1 MAPGYRVS
9 SFCSTNL
16 DTPTRRRKYTEAIKR
31 NPKDHTVYTNRALC
45 YLKMMR
51 PKEAVDD
58 CNKAIA
64 LDPQFARAYERRGN
78 GFCMLKEMTR
88 AYDDFTL
95 AMEMDPANQA
105 AKDGL
110 QRVKMSVYGQR
121 DEVVTQNAM
130 KDPTVKAI
138 LSDPIINNV
147 LKDLQTDPTGVQR
160 ALQNPDIASKIEKLM
175 IAGVLG
181 VGPGP

>member
-1 MAPGYRVS
+1 
-9 SFCSTNL
+9 
-16 DTPTRRRKYTEAIKR
+16 
-31 NPKDHTVYTNRALC
+31 
-45 YLKMMR
+45 MMR